1 MSKVFGLVSS
11 GRGRGRGGVRGGYR
25 GSYRGSFRGRG
36 RGRGG
41 VQNGPA
47 PARGDDG
54 SQLEERFESV
64 RVCDEIDEKMG
75 FARIQEGATRD
86 GWLVNMHPVGRCFVM
101 FLYRPSNCLQTLIK
115 TEDSP
120 SGRAAV
126 DYYFIQDDGGM
137 FKCTLTYEPYF
148 CIACKVKDPLL
159 FLMSS

>member
-11 GRGRGRGGVRGGYR
+11 GRARGRGGNRGGYR

-64 RVCDEIDEKMG
+64 RIYDEIDEKLG
-75 FARIQEGATRD
+75 FVRIQEGAKRD
-86 GWLVNMHPVGRCFVM
+86 GWLVNMHPV
-101 FLYRPSNCLQTLIK
+101 SWCLI
-115 TEDSP
+115 
-120 SGRAAV
+120 
-126 DYYFIQDDGGM
+126 F
-137 FKCTLTYEPYF
+137 
-148 CIACKVKDPLL
+148 PLKAR
-159 FLMSS
+159 